1 MAPLKCVITVALFL
15 IAIHINVCLAQEVEK
30 PSTAR
35 DKGTLAVQGTWL
47 WQHKGK
53 NKSTTCELTIAKKE
67 GMFHCVLKA
76 GKKQYESKKGLLING
91 VFTVTFSV
99 ADSDKKYSFRGK
111 LNKGKMTG
119 EYYAP
124 STGTEPLKWV
134 ASRTISLQGAAG
146 RWQLFFETPDGQ
158 VQEPAF
164 ELFST
169 KDEPNV
175 EFTEGPEMDI
185 RETRYKN
192 GVLNVVADIEFQ
204 GQGITVEYELEFK
217 KDELDGLIYFEVQAT
232 GDQGEI
238 EVEGVRTK

>member
-35 DKGTLAVQGTWL
+35 DKGALAVQGTWL

-119 EYYAP
+119 ENLMLPVQAP
-124 STGTEPLKWV
+124 SRSNGSPVEPSRCKGQPDVGSSFLKHPMDRFRSRHLSCSRLRTNPMLSLPKVPKWIFVKPDIKTE
-134 ASRTISLQGAAG
+134 S
-146 RWQLFFETPDGQ
+146 
-158 VQEPAF
+158 
-164 ELFST
+164 
-169 KDEPNV
+169 
-175 EFTEGPEMDI
+175 
-185 RETRYKN
+185 
-192 GVLNVVADIEFQ
+192 
-204 GQGITVEYELEFK
+204 
-217 KDELDGLIYFEVQAT
+217 
-232 GDQGEI
+232 
-238 EVEGVRTK
+238 